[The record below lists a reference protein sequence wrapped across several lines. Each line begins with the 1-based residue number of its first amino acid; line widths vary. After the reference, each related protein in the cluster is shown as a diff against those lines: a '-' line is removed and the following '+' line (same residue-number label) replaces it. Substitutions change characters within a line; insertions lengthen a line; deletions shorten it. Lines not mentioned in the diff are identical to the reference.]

1 VARYREAV
9 CRLCRRENT
18 KLYLKGDRCITAKCA
33 LERRAYAPG
42 QHGQRR
48 TKVTEYGIQLRE
60 KQKMRRIY
68 GILERQFRKIFHN
81 AAKAKGVTGENFIML
96 LERRL
101 DNAVYRLGFAS
112 NRIQGR
118 QIVAHRHVMVNG
130 RIVNL
135 PSYTLKK
142 GDVIEV
148 APKSKSKKHFTAMLE
163 KRASVTPPHWLSMT
177 EGELKGQVID
187 DPKAE
192 ETRLPVR
199 EQLIV
204 EFYSK

>member
-1 VARYREAV
+1 MARYRDAV
-9 CRLCRRENT
+9 CRLCRREMT
-18 KLYLKGDRCITAKCA
+18 KLFLKGDRCVTAKCA

-60 KQKMRRIY
+60 KQKTRRIY
-68 GILERQFRKIFHN
+68 GVLERQFRKIFHN
-81 AAKAKGVTGENFIML
+81 AEKAKGITGEVFIQL

-101 DNAVYRLGFAS
+101 DNTVYRLGFAS
-112 NRIQGR
+112 NRVQGR
-118 QIVAHRHVMVNG
+118 QIVGHRHILVNG
-130 RIVNL
+130 KVVNL
-135 PSYTLKK
+135 PSYVVKK
-142 GDVIEV
+142 GEVIEV
-148 APKSKSKKHFTAMLE
+148 APKSKSKAHFVSMLE
-163 KRASVTPPHWLSMT
+163 KRATITPPHWLSLV

-192 ETRLPVR
+192 EARLPVR

>member
-1 VARYREAV
+1 MARYRDAV
-9 CRLCRRENT
+9 CRMCRREMT

-60 KQKMRRIY
+60 KQKARRIY
-68 GILERQFRKIFHN
+68 GVLERQFRKTYATAARKKGITGDIF
-81 AAKAKGVTGENFIML
+81 IQL

-101 DNAVYRLGFAS
+101 DNTVYRLGFAS
-112 NRIQGR
+112 NRVQAR
-118 QIVAHRHVMVNG
+118 QLVAHGHIQVNG
-130 RIVNL
+130 KGVNL
-135 PSYTLKK
+135 PSFTVKK
-142 GDVIEV
+142 GDVIGV
-148 APKSKSKKHFTAMLE
+148 APKSKTMKHFVEMLE
-163 KRASVTPPHWLSMT
+163 KRAAITPPSWISIT
-177 EGELKGQVID
+177 EGELKGQVLD
-187 DPKAE
+187 DPKPE
-192 ETRLPVR
+192 DTHLPVR

>member
-1 VARYREAV
+1 MARYRDAV

-18 KLYLKGDRCITAKCA
+18 KLFLKGDRCITSKCA
-33 LERRAYAPG
+33 VERRTYAPG

-48 TKVTEYGIQLRE
+48 SKVTEYGIQLRE
-60 KQKMRRIY
+60 KQKTRRIY

-81 AAKAKGVTGENFIML
+81 AERTKGITGEVFIQL

-130 RIVNL
+130 RAVNI
-135 PSYTLKK
+135 PSFVVKK

-148 APKSKSKKHFTAMLE
+148 APKSRANKHFVSMME
-163 KRASVTPPHWLSMT
+163 KRANVAPPHWLSLT

-187 DPKAE
+187 DPKAADVG
-192 ETRLPVR
+192 LPVR

>member
-18 KLYLKGDRCITAKCA
+18 KLFLKGDRCITAKCA
-33 LERRAYAPG
+33 IERRAYPPG

-48 TKVTEYGIQLRE
+48 GKVTEYGIQLRE
-60 KQKMRRIY
+60 KQKTRRIY
-68 GILERQFRKIFHN
+68 GVLERQFRKIFHN
-81 AAKAKGVTGENFIML
+81 AERTKGITGEVFIQL

-101 DNAVYRLGFAS
+101 DNTAYRLGFAS
-112 NRIQGR
+112 NRIQAR
-118 QIVAHRHVMVNG
+118 QIVAHKHVMVNG

-135 PSYTLKK
+135 PSFTVKK

-148 APKSKSKKHFTAMLE
+148 APKSKAKKHFVSMME
-163 KRASVTPPHWLSMT
+163 KRATVQPPHWLSLT
-177 EGELKGQVID
+177 EGEFKGQVID

-192 ETRLPVR
+192 EVRLPVR

>member
-1 VARYREAV
+1 MARYRDAV
-9 CRLCRRENT
+9 CRLCRREMT
-18 KLYLKGDRCITAKCA
+18 KLFLKGDRCITAKCA
-33 LERRAYAPG
+33 IERRAYAPG

-68 GILERQFRKIFHN
+68 GLLERQFRNTFRA
-81 AAKAKGVTGENFIML
+81 AAKAKGVTGDNFIQL

-101 DNAVYRLGFAS
+101 DNAVYRLGLAS

-118 QIVAHRHVMVNG
+118 QIVGHRHIMVNG
-130 RIVNL
+130 KIVNL
-135 PSYTLKK
+135 PSYVLKK
-142 GDVIEV
+142 GDVVEV
-148 APKSKSKKHFTAMLE
+148 APKSKANKHFASMLE
-163 KRASVTPPHWLSMT
+163 KRASITPPHWLSIT

-187 DPKAE
+187 DPKPE